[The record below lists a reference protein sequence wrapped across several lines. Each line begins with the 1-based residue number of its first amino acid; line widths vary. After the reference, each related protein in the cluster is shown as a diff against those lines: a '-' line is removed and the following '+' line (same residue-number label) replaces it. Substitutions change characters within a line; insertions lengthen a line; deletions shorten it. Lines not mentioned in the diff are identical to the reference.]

1 MYHFYSMW
9 FLVPV
14 FTILCNMKSKIFFSI
29 KKYTF
34 QNAWREHLCNLHSN
48 PLNLGHVDTIWSPSR
63 TFEIC
68 TEKDK
73 AFSCISVQFL
83 IWLKHSSKICKQKQT
98 KNKNFIIT
106 WKTCGAVTPSGS
118 SDPLRPTE
126 FWEES
131 KPGQI
136 PTKSKKT
143 KVIDFKTNW

>member
-14 FTILCNMKSKIFFSI
+14 FTILCNMISKIFFFI
-29 KKYTF
+29 KKCTF

-73 AFSCISVQFL
+73 PLVVYQCSFWYGLNTHQKFVN
-83 IWLKHSSKICKQKQT
+83 KNKQKLHHYL
-98 KNKNFIIT
+98 KNLWSCNTLWVI
-106 WKTCGAVTPSGS
+106 WS
-118 SDPLRPTE
+118 SE
-126 FWEES
+126 
-131 KPGQI
+131 
-136 PTKSKKT
+136 
-143 KVIDFKTNW
+143 TNWILRGVKARSKTYKINEN